1 MELPPSYP
9 RAAITAAERK
19 LQRDFLDRFS
29 PGRLVLVDSPTTWS
43 QRFPGRI
50 ARELRRVVAATRQR

>member
-43 QRFPGRI
+43 QRFPGGPR
-50 ARELRRVVAATRQR
+50 ASSGEW

>member
-9 RAAITAAERK
+9 RAEITAAERK

-29 PGRLVLVDSPTTWS
+29 LGRLVLVDSPTTWS
-43 QRFPGRI
+43 QRFPGGSR
-50 ARELRRVVAATRQR
+50 ASSGAW